1 MFGEIK
7 GKEGKIHRAIETS
20 VRAVCSSVKQE
31 VINEGRYC
39 RNPRNINIVR
49 PRVIKDQEVSADYSV
64 FLIVFSIGARR
75 NNIIIVCIVR
85 DK

>member
-39 RNPRNINIVR
+39 RNPRNINIVS
-49 PRVIKDQEVSADYSV
+49 VIKDQEVSTS
-64 FLIVFSIGARR
+64 GNREP
-75 NNIIIVCIVR
+75 
-85 DK
+85 